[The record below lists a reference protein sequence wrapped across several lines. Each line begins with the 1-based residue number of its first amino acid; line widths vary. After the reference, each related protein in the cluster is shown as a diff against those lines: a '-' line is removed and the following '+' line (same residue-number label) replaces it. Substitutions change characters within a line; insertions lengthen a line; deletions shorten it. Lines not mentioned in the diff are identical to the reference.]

1 MKIGIITQPL
11 RYNYGGILQNYALQT
26 VLRRLGHNPE
36 TLALPEGGNNTLS
49 LKIKDYIRKVLTVF
63 SDKRGRL
70 FHVLRW
76 SETLTLSTFLRPF
89 IKKHITVKQCN
100 EYPKINEY
108 DGYIVGSDQVWRPM
122 YSDLDNAYLS
132 FASEWNDTI
141 RVAYAASFGTDEWEY
156 TKTQTEKYRKLVS
169 LFNAVSVRE
178 ESGIGLCKEYFKIN
192 VPHVLDPTLLLTKED
207 YIYNLKLNTERKNK
221 GLFYYLLDYD
231 DEKKNFVEGIA
242 KNNGWSTYTVNSK
255 VENASLPIEERIQ
268 PPIEEWLQAIIDAD
282 FVVTDSFHGMAFS
295 INFNKPFVVIA
306 NKKRGVSRFESLLSK
321 TGQTSRLLYDIPN
334 NLNVKPLLE
343 EPDVDFSKLR
353 EDSILFLKN
362 NLKIRFQ

>member
-36 TLALPEGGNNTLS
+36 TLSLPEGGNNALS
-49 LKIKDYIRKVLTVF
+49 SKIKEYIRKVLTFF

-89 IKKHITVKQCN
+89 IKKHIIVKQCN
-100 EYPKINEY
+100 EYPKKNDYE
-108 DGYIVGSDQVWRPM
+108 GYIVGSDQVWRPM

-132 FASEWNDTI
+132 FASEWSDII

-156 TKTQTEKYRKLVS
+156 TKTQTQKYRKLVS

-178 ESGIGLCKEYFKIN
+178 DSGVGLCKKYFKID

-207 YIYNLKLNTERKNK
+207 YINDLKLDTEKKNK
-221 GLFYYLLDYD
+221 GLFYYLLDYNE
-231 DEKKNFVEGIA
+231 EKRTFVDGIA
-242 KNNGWSTYTVNSK
+242 KNNGWNTYTVNSK
-255 VENASLPIEERIQ
+255 VENASLPLEERIQ
-268 PPIEEWLQAIIDAD
+268 PPVEEWLQAIIDAD

-306 NKKRGVSRFESLLSK
+306 NKKRGVSRLESLLSK
-321 TGQTSRLLYDIPN
+321 TGQAYRLLYKVTSH
-334 NLNVKPLLE
+334 LNIDQFLK
-343 EPDVDFSKLR
+343 EPSVELCELR
-353 EDSILFLKN
+353 EDSLLFLEK
-362 NLKIRFQ
+362 NLKK